1 MASSFRVHLP
11 KCKSPSLEAATWGN
25 PAWPLPKKVPQAEL
39 QHMVTILIH
48 TTRDNDRFVA
58 FVTVE
63 RAARMDQVRST

>member
-1 MASSFRVHLP
+1 VQNPELGSR
-11 KCKSPSLEAATWGN
+11 

-63 RAARMDQVRST
+63 RAARMDQVRSTRQMRLTGRMRST